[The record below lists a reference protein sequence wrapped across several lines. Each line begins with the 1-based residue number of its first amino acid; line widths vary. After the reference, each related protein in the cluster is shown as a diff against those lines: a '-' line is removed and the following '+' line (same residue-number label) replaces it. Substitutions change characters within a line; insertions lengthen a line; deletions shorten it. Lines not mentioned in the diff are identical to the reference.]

1 MRVPFGGVTLPPLR
15 RRLDVRRLV
24 LGDLPMKAAALAVAL
39 VLWIAAISSAPPPEV
54 TVQFDGRVPVERP
67 VVPEGYVVRGQLGD
81 IGVRLRGPG
90 PALAAL
96 GQQHLRAT
104 LDLSAVVPGPEA
116 QEVPVRVA
124 VADERVLVVEVSPAT
139 VAVRLERRT
148 ERILAVQARFAN
160 EPPAGFQAGAATFR
174 PQEVSLSGPESLVA
188 TVAAVLATLR
198 FGDAPVDL
206 AQGVQPVA
214 VDAAGERVE
223 GVQVDPVSVQVS
235 APVLST
241 ATTRTVPVL
250 WQLRGTV
257 ASGYWIS
264 HVATDPLVVTVS
276 GARAVVSDL
285 ERIETSPV
293 DVSGLSGGRTFVAS
307 LQLPPGSTLL
317 GSAEARVTVTVVALV
332 GTRPFPLVAVE
343 PTGLGSGLAAE
354 VDPETVHVLLSGTVP
369 VLSGLAATAVTA
381 TVDVTGRGP
390 GSHVTD
396 VVVRAPPGTSLQTV
410 QPTRVTVTI
419 RQAKQ

>member
-15 RRLDVRRLV
+15 RRLDVRSLV

-67 VVPEGYVVRGQLGD
+67 VVPEGYVLRGQLGD

-124 VADERVLVVEVSPAT
+124 VADESVLVVEVSPAT

-223 GVQVDPVSVQVS
+223 GV
-235 APVLST
+235 
-241 ATTRTVPVL
+241 
-250 WQLRGTV
+250 
-257 ASGYWIS
+257 
-264 HVATDPLVVTVS
+264 
-276 GARAVVSDL
+276 
-285 ERIETSPV
+285 
-293 DVSGLSGGRTFVAS
+293 
-307 LQLPPGSTLL
+307 
-317 GSAEARVTVTVVALV
+317 
-332 GTRPFPLVAVE
+332 
-343 PTGLGSGLAAE
+343 
-354 VDPETVHVLLSGTVP
+354 
-369 VLSGLAATAVTA
+369 
-381 TVDVTGRGP
+381 
-390 GSHVTD
+390 
-396 VVVRAPPGTSLQTV
+396 
-410 QPTRVTVTI
+410 
-419 RQAKQ
+419 